1 MNPSKLQEIVK
12 EREPGV
18 QQSMGSQT
26 ARCDL
31 ATEQQ
36 HPVLGGTLYPK
47 TRNRRGKGTGK
58 KAVKMEGKIEA
69 MCLQVKR
76 CHGLPDASRNWQ
88 RGMAWIFCVS
98 RRMQAC

>member
-58 KAVKMEGKIEA
+58 KAVKTEGKIEA